1 MNISPV
7 SLLLTLL
14 IGSAGVVN
22 AADNTKRSTA
32 ELEQVQ
38 AYQRLVQE
46 MKTEA
51 RGPFSRLRWFCN
63 DGSVLAPK
71 AYACVER
78 GGGRQH
84 GQWSENTRQL
94 REAGYLIGNVL
105 AATDAERVAKD
116 YSPVGALQAIL
127 VEKFLIDTDDGW
139 ILRKARFYRGAFQGE
154 DERRVA
160 AEIIDHLTAA
170 DSPIAE
176 HYLLILEATKHLP
189 SDNADQQL
197 QTSIRNAA
205 SSINKQFSDFTQ
217 LRNKIHGRLDA
228 TDAVRVRDFA
238 ADNQQSDQYDNML
251 KLADSIDRLFSTDG
265 VTDVLKPLA
274 DDSNA
279 DVAQL
284 AREFLASND
293 QFEQFQL
300 LGQVAATVRKTI
312 EQESDNR
319 AARSLSRHSL
329 PSAVYWSGRDWT
341 P

>member
-7 SLLLTLL
+7 SLILTLL

-94 REAGYLIGNVL
+94 REAGYLIGNVI

-116 YSPVGALQAIL
+116 YSPVGVLQAIL

-170 DSPIAE
+170 DSPVAE
-176 HYLLILEATKHLP
+176 HYQVLP
-189 SDNADQQL
+189 SDQK
-197 QTSIRNAA
+197 RP
-205 SSINKQFSDFTQ
+205 K
-217 LRNKIHGRLDA
+217 
-228 TDAVRVRDFA
+228 
-238 ADNQQSDQYDNML
+238 
-251 KLADSIDRLFSTDG
+251 
-265 VTDVLKPLA
+265 
-274 DDSNA
+274 
-279 DVAQL
+279 
-284 AREFLASND
+284 
-293 QFEQFQL
+293 
-300 LGQVAATVRKTI
+300 
-312 EQESDNR
+312 
-319 AARSLSRHSL
+319 
-329 PSAVYWSGRDWT
+329 
-341 P
+341 